1 MHSSQFWIIIELE
14 NTMQKLS
21 CSNNFHNEFQLN
33 NQEAAKKYIS
43 KGCFFE
49 AIKAKF
55 PIEQNKLNNDNCKY
69 M

>member
-1 MHSSQFWIIIELE
+1 
-14 NTMQKLS
+14 MQKLS
-21 CSNNFHNEFQLN
+21 WSNNFHNEFQLN